1 MARKQAAPKVV
12 PAKLAPKIEKKER
25 KTTAKATPNSKKNGT
40 GATAQ
45 QKLDLCLLLDCT
57 GSMGAWIQRS
67 KDTLRDII
75 DGVKKTHNDLAVR
88 VSFVGYR
95 DLEHKERFS
104 ILDFTEDLEKVK
116 AYIAKVDHVSHLAKG
131 AKTHFDF
138 PEDVQGGLN
147 EALKQSWSADAVK

>member
-1 MARKQAAPKVV
+1 MTKKQTTPKVA
-12 PAKLAPKIEKKER
+12 PAKQAPKIEKKER
-25 KTTAKATPNSKKNGT
+25 KPTTKATAGAKKTGSKST
-40 GATAQ
+40 TQ

-75 DGVKKTHNDLAVR
+75 DGVKKTHTDLEVR

-138 PEDVQGGLN
+138 PEDV
-147 EALKQSWSADAVK
+147 

>member
-1 MARKQAAPKVV
+1 M
-12 PAKLAPKIEKKER
+12 
-25 KTTAKATPNSKKNGT
+25 
-40 GATAQ
+40 
-45 QKLDLCLLLDCT
+45 DCT

-75 DGVKKTHNDLAVR
+75 DGVKKTHTDLAVR

-116 AYIAKVDHVSHLAKG
+116 AYIAKVDHVSHLATG

-138 PEDVQGGLN
+138 PEDV
-147 EALKQSWSADAVK
+147 